1 MSARV
6 AFAHTVHAEWIK
18 FRSLR
23 STWYTVAGF
32 LVAGLGLAYLTM
44 GAAGQEYADATPADR
59 MEWDPAALSLR
70 SFILAQFI
78 IGVLGILI
86 VTSEYATGLLQTTM
100 SATPRRGRLLAAKV
114 AIVAAVAVVA
124 GQGLMFAAFLI
135 GQARLA
141 ALDVPN
147 AALGD
152 PGVLNAVVAGGLYL
166 SVIALLAVGLG
177 AILRATA
184 GALATLVG
192 IVFLVPGLGGVF
204 PSWMTGLFDYWPT
217 MGGAAA
223 LETLPN
229 PDYPHPWLN
238 LAGMTLGVAVVLAV
252 AFVLF
257 RRRDV

>member
-1 MSARV
+1 MS
-6 AFAHTVHAEWIK
+6 AFAHTVRAEWIK

-23 STWYTVAGF
+23 STWYTVAG
-32 LVAGLGLAYLTM
+32 VAAAAIGLATLTM
-44 GAAGQEYADATPADR
+44 GAAGTEYANATPAER
-59 MEWDPAALSLR
+59 LAWDPTALSLR
-70 SFILAQFI
+70 SYILAQFI

-86 VTSEYATGLLQTTM
+86 VTSEYATGLLQTTL
-100 SATPRRGRLLAAKV
+100 SATPRRNRLLAAKV
-114 AIVAAVAVVA
+114 VVVAAVAVVV
-124 GQGLMFAAFLI
+124 GQALMLAAFLI

-141 ALDVPN
+141 ALDVPH
-147 AALGD
+147 ASLGD
-152 PGVLNAVVAGGLYL
+152 PRVLPAVVAAGLYL

-177 AILRATA
+177 VILRATA

-192 IVFLVPGLGGVF
+192 IVFLVPALSGIF
-204 PSWMTGLFDYWPT
+204 PAGMQRMFAYWPT

-229 PDYPHPWLN
+229 PDFPHPWWN
-238 LAGMTLGVAVVLAV
+238 LAGMALGVAAVLAV